1 MVTGLRA
8 SIMVPVLVFLLFD
21 TVTCVMSVSNF
32 RSSKVLIV
40 AKSVS
45 ISIRP
50 TTIRPSGKIY
60 AVDKDPNAIS
70 LSEENLAKFNIKNAT
85 VIHADGKDAVKDLP
99 KVNAIF
105 IGGTGGDTGQIITEC
120 VKKLLPEGRI
130 VVGLILIETLFA
142 TIKTFEDLKFE
153 TDITQVTVSK
163 SRKTSTGTMM
173 LARNPV
179 TIISAQKPSTM
190 P

>member
-1 MVTGLRA
+1 MEYNLR
-8 SIMVPVLVFLLFD
+8 
-21 TVTCVMSVSNF
+21 
-32 RSSKVLIV
+32 
-40 AKSVS
+40 
-45 ISIRP
+45 
-50 TTIRPSGKIY
+50 
-60 AVDKDPNAIS
+60 
-70 LSEENLAKFNIKNAT
+70 AT

-120 VKKLLPEGRI
+120 VKKLFEGRI